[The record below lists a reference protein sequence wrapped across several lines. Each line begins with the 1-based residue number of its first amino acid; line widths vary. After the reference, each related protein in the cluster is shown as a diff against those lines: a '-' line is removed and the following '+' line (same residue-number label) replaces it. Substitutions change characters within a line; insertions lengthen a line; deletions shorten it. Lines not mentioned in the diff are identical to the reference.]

1 VNENDLH
8 DRVQVQITAA
18 LQRLA
23 LAAHW
28 NSDPRVGE
36 LLDESK
42 QLLDVAARDVRL
54 FARGINPAV
63 LEADGLRGAVRALAD
78 RFPGLVTT
86 RAVAERYPPALES
99 GLFLALSEA
108 VANAVRHA
116 GASAIVVE
124 VDRDGEFVVGR
135 VTDDGIGTAQPSPYG
150 GLENLRRRVAALG
163 GDTELHSEPGRGTRV
178 TIRLGPV
185 VGSEVTQHR

>member
-1 VNENDLH
+1 MNEHDLH

-36 LLDESK
+36 LLDESR

-63 LEADGLRGAVRALAD
+63 LESEGLRGAVRALAA

-86 RAVAERYPPALES
+86 RVVAERYPQALES
-99 GLFLALSEA
+99 GLFLALSET

-124 VDRDGEFVVGR
+124 VERDGECVVGR
-135 VTDDGIGTAQPSPYG
+135 VTDNGSGTARFGAIG
-150 GLENLRRRVAALG
+150 GLENLRVRIAALG

-178 TIRLGPV
+178 TISVPLR
-185 VGSEVTQHR
+185 SEVPQHG

>member
-1 VNENDLH
+1 MLLNEHDLH
-8 DRVQVQITAA
+8 DRVQVQITAT

-36 LLDESK
+36 LLDESRE
-42 QLLDVAARDVRL
+42 LLGLAARDVRL

-63 LEADGLRGAVRALAD
+63 LESDGLRGALRALAD
-78 RFPGLVTT
+78 GFPGLVDA
-86 RAVAERYPPALES
+86 RVVAERYPAPLES

-116 GASAIVVE
+116 GASTILVE
-124 VDRDGEFVVGR
+124 VERDGEFVVGR
-135 VTDDGIGTAQPSPYG
+135 VTDDGAGTAQPSPSG
-150 GLENLRRRVAALG
+150 GLENLRRRIATLG
-163 GDTELHSEPGRGTRV
+163 GDTELLSEPGRGTQV
-178 TIRLGPV
+178 TIRLSTPKVAQNG
-185 VGSEVTQHR
+185 